1 VRQFAPLDH
10 EPRAGVAYNRGVT
23 LAVIR
28 AVGLVVLVSGTAQ
41 ADSER
46 ALSVGLGWATFSV
59 PGEAVGGMA
68 PPSITPDV
76 GGALAV
82 SYEHMIGTDL
92 GLRAE
97 LAGGLFYGGGTKD
110 QSKTSYAGLADAGVV
125 FRFDVLKYVPYAFG
139 GLGAVATGGGPIDQG
154 LDLVLAVG
162 GGLDILASRQ
172 YSYGFEARLASF
184 GGNVTVFTF
193 GIRGTTRWGFF

>member
-1 VRQFAPLDH
+1 VPPAPL
-10 EPRAGVAYNRGVT
+10 RATGLIALL
-23 LAVIR
+23 LA
-28 AVGLVVLVSGTAQ
+28 GLPGTAL
-41 ADSER
+41 AESER
-46 ALSVGLGWATFSV
+46 ALSV
-59 PGEAVGGMA
+59 
-68 PPSITPDV
+68 TPDI

-97 LAGGLFYGGGTKD
+97 LAGGLFHGGAAED
-110 QSKTSYAGLADAGVV
+110 EPATSFAGLADAGVV

-139 GLGAVATGGGPIDQG
+139 GLGAVATGGGPIESG

-172 YSYGFEARLASF
+172 YSYGIEARLASF
-184 GGNVTVFTF
+184 GGDVTVFTL
-193 GIRGTTRWGFF
+193 GVRGTTRWGYF